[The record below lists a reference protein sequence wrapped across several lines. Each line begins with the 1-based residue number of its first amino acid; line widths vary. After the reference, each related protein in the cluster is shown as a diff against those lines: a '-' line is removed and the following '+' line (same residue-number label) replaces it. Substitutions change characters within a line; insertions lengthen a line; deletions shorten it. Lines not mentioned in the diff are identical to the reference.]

1 MSCKLLPNNFII
13 VFSSTRALLL
23 SRTSMDNA
31 NIPYQLINTPRDLH
45 EQCGM
50 CIRVNN
56 CYRKQTEQVLP
67 PTNAY
72 LLYIDYDETH

>member
-1 MSCKLLPNNFII
+1 
-13 VFSSTRALLL
+13 
-23 SRTSMDNA
+23 MDNA

-50 CIRVNN
+50 SIRVNN